1 MSDTFEIEVI
11 DVVDQDDGSAIME
24 VKMCPEA
31 SRRVIEAGLL
41 SLIKKHIDEIENE
54 QNTETSRS

>member
-24 VKMCPEA
+24 IKMCPEA

-41 SLIKKHIDEIENE
+41 SLIKKHID
-54 QNTETSRS
+54 

>member
-1 MSDTFEIEVI
+1 MSNTFEIEVI

-24 VKMCPEA
+24 IKMCPEA
-31 SRRVIEAGLL
+31 SRLVIEAGLIA
-41 SLIKKHIDEIENE
+41 LINKHIDEIENE

>member
-1 MSDTFEIEVI
+1 MSILQCRRKQFRFGG
-11 DVVDQDDGSAIME
+11 DDGSAIME